1 MWFSAWTHNVVGLK
15 CNSSLSAAQSS
26 SCFQFSLSRL
36 VRFIFPLRFAVS
48 SLRPFAP
55 QVTQHICKVSSF
67 ICSKYENLYC
77 SLHLSYFSNAHYT
90 DQRSMGK
97 MLMFSM
103 RRCKQTQPAAVPVP
117 LQSLLSSASHS
128 YHWTAFQCNREQ
140 MEMACWFSQTSRYT
154 RKHKPD

>member
-1 MWFSAWTHNVVGLK
+1 MGLK
-15 CNSSLSAAQSS
+15 CKGILSAVQTS

-48 SLRPFAP
+48 SLRTFAP
-55 QVTQHICKVSSF
+55 QVTQQICKVSSF

-128 YHWTAFQCNREQ
+128 HHWTAFQCNREQ
-140 MEMACWFSQTSRYT
+140 MESLLIFSNL
-154 RKHKPD
+154 